1 MVDEPNPIITIYP
14 DPQKTSVRLEDYVP
28 RSDNL
33 SPYQVI
39 EKLSRANGM
48 VKEYEYVKYDSSGG
62 EHWELSDIGYSEIQ
76 VNSFE
81 RL

>member
-1 MVDEPNPIITIYP
+1 
-14 DPQKTSVRLEDYVP
+14 
-28 RSDNL
+28 
-33 SPYQVI
+33 
-39 EKLSRANGM
+39 M